1 MSLSPPNPLRST
13 NTSKSCLFVRS
24 RTALTTALSIT
35 PSYLVNPSA
44 ISGRVTDYR
53 DWQIPLG
60 RRFRALKIWFVLRS
74 YGVAALRD
82 MVRRHIALGEYFAGL
97 IKQRND
103 LFEIV
108 SGPTYALTVLR
119 CKVPVGVEVNGTSNG
134 ASTDTELNGHDD
146 KAVVAESKRSVTN
159 DASNALTKKVYEA
172 VNNAGEVFL
181 TSSVIDGT
189 YSIRVVSANES
200 AEEKYLKRAFDEL
213 VKAYEGAVKN

>member
-1 MSLSPPNPLRST
+1 
-13 NTSKSCLFVRS
+13 
-24 RTALTTALSIT
+24 
-35 PSYLVNPSA
+35 
-44 ISGRVTDYR
+44 VTDYR

-97 IKQRND
+97 IKQRSD

-119 CKVPVGVEVNGTSNG
+119 CKLPVGVEVNGASNG
-134 ASTDTELNGHDD
+134 ESTDTELNGHDD
-146 KAVVAESKRSVTN
+146 KTVVAKSQRSVAN

-189 YSIRVVSANES
+189 YSIRVVSANEL

-213 VKAYEGAVKN
+213 VKAYEGAVKS

>member
-146 KAVVAESKRSVTN
+146 KAVVAESKRSVAN
-159 DASNALTKKVYEA
+159 DASNTLTKKVYEA

-181 TSSVIDGT
+181 TSSVIDGA
-189 YSIRVVSANES
+189 YSIRVVSANEL